1 MFMDIDKD
9 TFDSIFGFSGGEED
23 SEGSEESGY
32 SFDSGDRLFGAM
44 QLYDHGKHLSART
57 SGGMRERVIDRMYS
71 FIGLILEDVD
81 LVELDKGED
90 INLYEEEF
98 LSMGFMF
105 EDLIKYHEGK
115 EEYER
120 CGYFVKVRDEF
131 FFKVKILE

>member
-1 MFMDIDKD
+1 MDINKD
-9 TFDSIFGFSGGEED
+9 TFDSIFGFGD
-23 SEGSEESGY
+23 FSEGSDELRY
-32 SFDSGDRLFGAM
+32 SFDAGDRLFGAM
-44 QLYDHGKHLSART
+44 QLYDHGKHLSDRT
-57 SGGMRERVIDRMYS
+57 SGGMRDRVIDRMYS

-81 LVELDKGED
+81 LVDLDRGED

-105 EDLIKYHEGK
+105 EDLIKYHEDR